1 MFKILTLFN
10 MQTQLVY
17 TYQIP
22 LEISNLQN
30 KFSKLTLK
38 ILMHRPKTMV

>member
-1 MFKILTLFN
+1 

-22 LEISNLQN
+22 LEISNLQYR
-30 KFSKLTLK
+30 FSKLTLK
-38 ILMHRPKTMV
+38 ILIHRPKTIV